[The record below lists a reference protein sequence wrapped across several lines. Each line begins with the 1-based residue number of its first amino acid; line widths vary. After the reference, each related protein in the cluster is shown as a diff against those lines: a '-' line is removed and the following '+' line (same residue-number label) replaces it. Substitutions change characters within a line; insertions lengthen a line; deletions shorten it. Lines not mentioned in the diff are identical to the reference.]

1 MLFCLF
7 VIRITHKWKAHYE
20 VDASPGSRRLFDRV
34 GFHLCTWSG
43 PFDERHKMINP
54 RYIRFYALSVISQAD
69 YERVI
74 SGKPQDNRSSYE
86 VALRLFDAFLN
97 IINAV
102 VGVGFTDQI
111 LLAFRGFLLI
121 EVEANAESVYRYHR
135 AICQMMPDFEFQHC
149 EIYKNKSE
157 EYKDSCK
164 SIYNDLDKS
173 KRLIGFYGGWY
184 IKAGDG
190 RVHFAHLVDVY
201 NAYGEAVANKFHIAL
216 RHYAKRYP
224 TATARTKIGAIKKLM
239 SYICADFPNRDA
251 YSLLFDPTE
260 INVYFGYLFNYLYLE
275 RLSVDGEISLFCDDW
290 RQLVVIISGFL
301 VEYKLIGEPLYEI
314 YKTTYK
320 RAAGHSR
327 NNSVVNQR
335 YISTLTK
342 IPLHVT
348 TDEAADIIF
357 NKIVDD
363 LDAVVSACETT
374 RKIILDQH
382 YTRTGLARLGNVSD
396 EGMSKDEKKKLE
408 NQCATWEKYNYDVVS
423 EKERGKLYGDPANI
437 AERLGLITNS
447 SLQAHLYLLEA
458 ELPAITPSWLVK
470 FEVVDKYTHEYGLR
484 PDGSFVVSEKS
495 RRGHEHA
502 QQPIKLT
509 PKAKTLF
516 REIMMLTAQQREHL
530 KSIGDDDWRFLL
542 LSPGKGYSTP
552 QRIKTIQYI
561 STDLY
566 STSILQ
572 AVLKER
578 LGDTDVQNPDGV
590 YQNISLRCVRASAAL
605 KVYFDT
611 GSCQAMADALGHTAV
626 IDDLLGR
633 YLPPQLKAFFMNRWI
648 RIFLNALTY
657 EIMKDSPYLFDS
669 VDFRNFDD
677 LEQFLKL
684 HELKPLPEHLFL
696 GRYGAPKDEVI
707 KQFNQAVV
715 PISPALCTLLVT
727 MKKMID
733 DDRLV
738 GISHV
743 NEVDSWYQTA
753 RFLELSTNLH
763 MDGKVLCSSQE
774 AVEMFSGA
782 QYSPTLANKL
792 KSLIRFCN

>member
-1 MLFCLF
+1 
-7 VIRITHKWKAHYE
+7 
-20 VDASPGSRRLFDRV
+20 
-34 GFHLCTWSG
+34 
-43 PFDERHKMINP
+43 MINP
-54 RYIRFYALSVISQAD
+54 RYIRFYALAVISQDD

-74 SGKPQDNRSSYE
+74 SGKSKDNRSTYE
-86 VALRLFDAFLN
+86 VTLRLFDAFLA

-102 VGVGFTDQI
+102 VGVGFTDHI
-111 LLAFRGFLLI
+111 LQAFRGFLLV
-121 EVEANAESVYRYHR
+121 EVEANAESVHRYHR
-135 AICQMMPDFEFQHC
+135 ALCQMMPSFGIQRR

-157 EYKDSCK
+157 KYNDSCR
-164 SIYNDLDKS
+164 SIYNDLSKS
-173 KRLIGFYGGWY
+173 KKLIGFYGGWY
-184 IKAGDG
+184 VKAGDG
-190 RVHFAHLVDVY
+190 RVHFAYLIDVY
-201 NAYGEAVANKFHIAL
+201 NAYGEGVANKFHIAL
-216 RHYAKRYP
+216 KHYAKRYP
-224 TATARTKIGAIKKLM
+224 TATAITKIGAIKKIM
-239 SYICADFPNRDA
+239 RYICADFPNPSDF
-251 YSLLFDPTE
+251 SLLRNPIE
-260 INVYFGYLFNYLYLE
+260 INVYFGHLFNYLYLE
-275 RLSVDGEISLFCDDW
+275 RLSLDGEISLFCDDW
-290 RQLVVIISGFL
+290 RGLVVVLNDFL
-301 VEYKLIGEPLYEI
+301 VDYKLIGEPLYEI
-314 YKTTYK
+314 YKTTFR

-327 NNSVVNQR
+327 NISVVSQR
-335 YISTLTK
+335 YISTLTN

-348 TDEAADIIF
+348 TDEAADVIF

-363 LDAVVSACETT
+363 LDVVVSACEAA
-374 RKIILDQH
+374 RKVILDQH
-382 YTRTGLARLGNVSD
+382 YTRIGLSRLGTVSD
-396 EGMSKDEKKKLE
+396 ESMPKEEKQKLE
-408 NQCATWEKYNYDVVS
+408 NQCATWEKYNYSVVS
-423 EKERGKLYGDPANI
+423 EKERKKLYGDPANI
-437 AERLGLITNS
+437 SERLGLITNS
-447 SLQAHLYLLEA
+447 SLQAHLYLLVR
-458 ELPAITPSWLVK
+458 ELPAITPSWFVK

-484 PDGSFVVSEKS
+484 SDGSFAVSEKS

-502 QQPIKLT
+502 QQQIKLT

-516 REIMMLTAQQREHL
+516 REIMMLTAQQREYL
-530 KSIGDDDWRFLL
+530 KSIGDDNWRYLL
-542 LSPGKGYSTP
+542 LSPGKGYSVP

-572 AVLKER
+572 AILKDY
-578 LGDTDVQNPDGV
+578 LGDADVQNPDGV

-677 LEQFLKL
+677 LDQFLKL

-715 PISPALCTLLVT
+715 PVSPALCTLLVT

-738 GISHV
+738 GIGHV
-743 NEVDSWYQTA
+743 NEIEPWYQTA

-763 MDGKVLCSSQE
+763 IDGKVLCSSQE

-782 QYSPTLANKL
+782 QYSPALANKL
-792 KSLIRFCN
+792 KSVIRCCN